1 MFPAYYH
8 NEKARHFDESALV
21 LKTTPEFSTQ
31 NSGILLIAAFL
42 TNCTN
47 SKTSKTFKKVET
59 QWQSVADPDPGSGIG
74 FFQIPDL
81 GSQTHIFESFLYL
94 FKNKTSFNFVIL

>member
-1 MFPAYYH
+1 MSPAYYH
-8 NEKARHFDESALV
+8 NEKARHFDESSLV

-59 QWQSVADPDPGSGIG
+59 QLYNDIGGSVADQDTGSGIG

-81 GSQTHIFESFLYL
+81 ASQSHIFESLATIVWV
-94 FKNKTSFNFVIL
+94 KNT

>member
-1 MFPAYYH
+1 MIFYIYIMFPAYYH
-8 NEKARHFDESALV
+8 NEKARHFDESSLV

-47 SKTSKTFKKVET
+47 SKTSKTFKRDPVYNDLGG
-59 QWQSVADPDPGSGIG
+59 SVADPDLKP
-74 FFQIPDL
+74 
-81 GSQTHIFESFLYL
+81 IFLRA
-94 FKNKTSFNFVIL
+94 